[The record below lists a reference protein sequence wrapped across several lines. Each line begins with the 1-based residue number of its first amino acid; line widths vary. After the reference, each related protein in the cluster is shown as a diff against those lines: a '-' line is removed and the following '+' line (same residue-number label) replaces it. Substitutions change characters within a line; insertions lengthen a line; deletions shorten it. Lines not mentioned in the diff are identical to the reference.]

1 MMEWLKQANHNLL
14 NANAFLWRK
23 KWKPNYLTER
33 ILTFVTCTET
43 ENYVVFLSLRINF
56 WKMGVGFVVLSSYFR
71 HVVKENAFSK
81 PKEAQH
87 LKTDVFGIFKLYF
100 NHPKTLSLTS

>member
-1 MMEWLKQANHNLL
+1 MMEWSKQANHNLL

-23 KWKPNYLTER
+23 KLKPNYLTER
-33 ILTFVTCTET
+33 ILTFVTCIET
-43 ENYVVFLSLRINF
+43 ENYLVFLSLCINI

-81 PKEAQH
+81 HNEAQH
-87 LKTDVFGIFKLYF
+87 LKTDASGMFKLCF
-100 NHPKTLSLTS
+100 NHPKTL

>member
-1 MMEWLKQANHNLL
+1 
-14 NANAFLWRK
+14 
-23 KWKPNYLTER
+23 
-33 ILTFVTCTET
+33 
-43 ENYVVFLSLRINF
+43 
-56 WKMGVGFVVLSSYFR
+56 MGVGFVVLSSYFR